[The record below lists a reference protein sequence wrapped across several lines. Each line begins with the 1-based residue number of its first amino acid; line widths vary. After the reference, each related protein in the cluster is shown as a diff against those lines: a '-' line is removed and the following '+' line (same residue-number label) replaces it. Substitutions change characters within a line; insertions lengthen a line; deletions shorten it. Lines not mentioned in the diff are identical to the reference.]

1 MTITQALRGEH
12 GAINPLLDLIES
24 EEASASLET
33 LQAFTRMLTATLLT
47 HAGIEDDVLRPSI
60 IDYLPTPPGGPT
72 ALSDHER
79 IARLV
84 GRAKAASTASEAG
97 DALRAAI
104 AETRLHFKKE
114 EAKIF
119 PIAERQLSESTQ
131 RRLAEQWAQI
141 RGVDLRETASLVER
155 AS

>member
-12 GAINPLLDLIES
+12 GAINPLLERIEI
-24 EEASASLET
+24 EAASASLET
-33 LQAFTRMLTATLLT
+33 LQAFERMLSASLLT

-60 IDYLPTPPGGPT
+60 IDYLPTPPGGPA
-72 ALSDHER
+72 ALTDHER
-79 IARLV
+79 IARLLS
-84 GRAKAASTASEAG
+84 RAETAATASEAR
-97 DALRAAI
+97 DALRAAV

-114 EAKIF
+114 EEKIF
-119 PIAERQLSESTQ
+119 PIAERRLSKYTQ

-141 RGVDLRETASLVER
+141 RRVDLRETASVVER